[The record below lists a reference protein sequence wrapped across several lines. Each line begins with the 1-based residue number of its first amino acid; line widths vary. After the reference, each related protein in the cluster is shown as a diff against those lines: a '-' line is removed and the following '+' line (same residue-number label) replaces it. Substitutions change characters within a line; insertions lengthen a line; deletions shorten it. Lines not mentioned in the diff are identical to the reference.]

1 MIFQAKKAIRRQL
14 KVKIALIG
22 PSGSGKTYSALKLAK
37 GFGGKILLGNT
48 EGDRGYIYADE
59 FEYDIVDLQ
68 PPFTPEQFIELINYA
83 EKNDY
88 NTLIIDSGTHE
99 WSGRGGMLEMH
110 SKIPGNSYVA
120 WSKLTPRHNDFVD
133 KQLYSKCH
141 IINCLRGK
149 DQYVLEEN
157 EKGKQA
163 PKKVGLGA
171 DQRANYEYEM
181 MAALMIDQQTH
192 TFTAVK
198 DNTHLFENR
207 FDVLTEK
214 DGENLLKWAESG
226 EEVLELINK
235 EQTNQLVAASKE
247 NALSSEDM
255 KSLIGWKY
263 SISSSKDLT
272 KAQANDLIE
281 NLLNIWNEF
290 IASQSEN

>member
-1 MIFQAKKAIRRQL
+1 MNFQAKKAVRKQL
-14 KVKIALIG
+14 KIKIALIG

-37 GFGGKILLGNT
+37 GFGGKTLLGNT

-59 FEYDIVDLQ
+59 FEYDIVDLN
-68 PPFTPEQFIELINYA
+68 PPFTPEMFMQLIDYA
-83 EKNDY
+83 EQNSY

-99 WSGRGGMLEMH
+99 WSGRGGMLETH

-120 WSKLTPRHNDFVD
+120 WGKITPRHNDFVD

-149 DQYVLEEN
+149 DQYILSEN
-157 EKGKQA
+157 EKGKQE
-163 PKKVGLGA
+163 PKKIGLGA

-192 TFTAVK
+192 TFIAVK

-214 DGENLLKWAESG
+214 DGEDLLKWAESG
-226 EEVLELINK
+226 IEVVQMIRKDTQHTIAAEAKERGISGNTMSETIKEKYGKDNSSELTEEEALELLK
-235 EQTNQLVAASKE
+235 FVQTIEPEA
-247 NALSSEDM
+247 
-255 KSLIGWKY
+255 KS
-263 SISSSKDLT
+263 
-272 KAQANDLIE
+272 
-281 NLLNIWNEF
+281 
-290 IASQSEN
+290 

>member
-1 MIFQAKKAIRRQL
+1 MNFQAKKAIRKQL
-14 KVKIALIG
+14 KIKIALIG
-22 PSGSGKTYSALKLAK
+22 PSGAGKTYSALKLAK
-37 GFGGKILLGNT
+37 GFGGKTLLGNT

-68 PPFTPEQFIELINYA
+68 PPFRPEEFIDLIDYA
-83 EKNDY
+83 EKNGY

-99 WSGRGGMLEMH
+99 WSGRGGLLEEHNKM
-110 SKIPGNSYVA
+110 PGNSYTN
-120 WSKLTPRHNDFVD
+120 WSKISPRHNTFVD

-141 IINCLRGK
+141 IISCLRGK

-163 PKKVGLGA
+163 PKKIGLGA

-192 TFTAVK
+192 VFTAVK

-226 EEVLELINK
+226 ENVIRKETQHAIGIEAKNRNISAVMMTETIKEKYHKNNSGELTEEEGQDLLKFVKDIQPEVQE
-235 EQTNQLVAASKE
+235 
-247 NALSSEDM
+247 
-255 KSLIGWKY
+255 
-263 SISSSKDLT
+263 
-272 KAQANDLIE
+272 
-281 NLLNIWNEF
+281 
-290 IASQSEN
+290 